1 MKKPHKWL
9 KIRGFGTFSFEE
21 VQTPVTKS
29 QTKRDTKLR
38 HTPMAF
44 FMWSPLWSNMWST
57 AVF

>member
-29 QTKRDTKLR
+29 QSRRASSCATPRYKIKIKDERGKRKDER
-38 HTPMAF
+38 
-44 FMWSPLWSNMWST
+44 
-57 AVF
+57 